1 MALSDEQI
9 SLMAFNDDP
18 GDWNNLA
25 FRDCWVNG
33 YNTGAR
39 AIEAEVR
46 QQDDELIR
54 QMLEVLEYVR
64 NTPEAEYDSKAAL
77 SKAQAAITAA
87 RARLGEKT

>member
-33 YNTGAR
+33 YKTGAR

-46 QQDDELIR
+46 KQDEALIR
-54 QMLEVLEYVR
+54 WMLEALETAGVY
-64 NTPEAEYDSKAAL
+64 PPS
-77 SKAQAAITAA
+77 AQAAITTA